1 MSGEL
6 IGGTTMPTNM
16 TIKTAVGDPIEIV
29 GSVNGT
35 IVNTYKSKND
45 FIVSVA
51 KDIFYSRDLKRK
63 TADALAAD
71 AVYCA
76 KRFVRILEK
85 ENLIEFNS

>member
-1 MSGEL
+1 MSDSGT
-6 IGGTTMPTNM
+6 GGAAASTSM
-16 TIKTAVGDPIEIV
+16 IIQTAIDKPIEIA
-29 GSVNGT
+29 GT
-35 IVNTYKSKND
+35 IGNGYKSEND

-76 KRFVRILEK
+76 KRFVKILKK
-85 ENLIEFNS
+85 ENLIEF